1 MSVATSTAP
10 GPPRTSPPAALGI
23 ARTTG
28 LLYLAVALT
37 GLVGFLV
44 LRPQVFAGDAAE
56 TVAELVEHES
66 VARLVVALELGVV
79 VAQALVAVWFYRLFR
94 SVDAVAAGA
103 LAAFGLVNATAI
115 LVSAASLATALELAL
130 DPIGD
135 ATGQVHLLVGLSDNL
150 WVAGGLFFGLWLV
163 PMGLLVLRC
172 AGMPVLLG
180 WLLVAGGVGYVLSAF
195 VISLA
200 PGAHVVAD
208 ALAFMA
214 TIGEVW
220 MIGYLLHGGVFRGPA
235 AGAYGSL

>member
-10 GPPRTSPPAALGI
+10 SRPRTAPSATLGT

-28 LLYLAVALT
+28 LLYLALALA
-37 GLVGFLV
+37 GLAGFLI
-44 LRPQVFAGDAAE
+44 LRPQVFTDEAAA
-56 TVAELVEHES
+56 TVAKLVEHES

-135 ATGQVHLLVGLSDNL
+135 ATGQVHLLIGLSDNL

-163 PMGLLVLRC
+163 PNGCARAPQRRHARPPGLAARRGWRRLRPGRVRDC
-172 AGMPVLLG
+172 PRS
-180 WLLVAGGVGYVLSAF
+180 GGPTRSPMRCPSRPRSARC
-195 VISLA
+195 
-200 PGAHVVAD
+200 G
-208 ALAFMA
+208 
-214 TIGEVW
+214 
-220 MIGYLLHGGVFRGPA
+220 
-235 AGAYGSL
+235 